1 MKIDAAD
8 FDELEAWIDSF
19 DPRPSSNAERL
30 TFDTLAD
37 FATSVDL
44 AAGEFFR
51 TNWRKRLSDAHGDCG
66 YVARQMRKAGVPLDL
81 ALAILLA
88 PDARL
93 SWLQASVGLIG
104 AGGDEQ
110 RPADAGQLALAR
122 VARPQALQ
130 AA

>member
-1 MKIDAAD
+1 MKIAATD

-19 DPRPSSNAERL
+19 DPRPSSRSELLPA
-30 TFDTLAD
+30 DTLAD
-37 FATSVDL
+37 FATSVNL

-51 TNWRKRLSDAHGDCG
+51 TNWRRRLFDAHGDCG

-88 PDARL
+88 PDSRL

-104 AGGDEQ
+104 ADIDEPQ
-110 RPADAGQLALAR
+110 PADAGHLAVAHPVRQQLAH
-122 VARPQALQ
+122 

>member
-1 MKIDAAD
+1 MRIDAAD

-19 DPRPSSNAERL
+19 DPRPSSPSELRTA
-30 TFDTLAD
+30 DTLAE

-51 TNWRKRLSDAHGDCG
+51 TNWRRRLFDAQGDCG

-88 PDARL
+88 PYAQL

-104 AGGDEQ
+104 GGSDAQ
-110 RPADAGQLALAR
+110 RPAEADHLA
-122 VARPQALQ
+122 VAHTVRRQ
-130 AA
+130 AAHAA

>member
-19 DPRPSSNAERL
+19 DPRPSSNAELL

-93 SWLQASVGLIG
+93 SWLQASFGLSG
-104 AGGDEQ
+104 AGGDEP
-110 RPADAGQLALAR
+110 RPADARQLALAHA
-122 VARPQALQ
+122 ARDPALQ